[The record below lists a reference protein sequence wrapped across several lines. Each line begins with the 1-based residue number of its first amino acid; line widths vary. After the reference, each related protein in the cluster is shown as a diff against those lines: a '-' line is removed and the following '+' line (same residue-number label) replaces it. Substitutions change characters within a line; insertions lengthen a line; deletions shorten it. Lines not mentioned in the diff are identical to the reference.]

1 VKIRQAIQQDIEALQ
16 TLSMQNHEFH
26 LEQSPDYF
34 NKIDKLYKESDWQGF
49 IENSSCCV
57 LVIEDDSNV
66 IGFALI
72 RLINKNVAP
81 HLREKRTAFI
91 SDFCI
96 HQNWRG
102 RGLGK
107 KLFQACEEWAREQ
120 NAEELGLA
128 VWTFNNHAIQLYEA
142 MGMRDIY
149 RQMRKPL

>member
-1 VKIRQAIQQDIEALQ
+1 
-16 TLSMQNHEFH
+16 
-26 LEQSPDYF
+26 
-34 NKIDKLYKESDWQGF
+34 
-49 IENSSCCV
+49 
-57 LVIEDDSNV
+57 VIEDDSNV

-128 VWTFNNHAIQLYEA
+128 VWSFNNHAIQLYEA
-142 MGMRDIY
+142 MGKRDIY